1 MTDLRSVDLDNL
13 AERTGIRVEFYDPLG
28 TRYGFPTFPYHCAP
42 TGLATLRQL
51 RAAGL
56 RPGGHDPVAQIYW
69 RHRTNRRVAY
79 LYRTRPRQGEAH
91 RYPRPAGGHRQSP
104 ARPPHLPALRPGE
117 ALLHP
122 PPLRLLPRLP
132 RRPLMTTTT
141 PASAGTR
148 LEGLVLVLILIA
160 VGGSAGA
167 ASFTHVHD
175 WTMANSPANTP
186 GWFGWAN
193 AVISELVPIA
203 ALLTIRRR
211 RRTGAPIGYPM
222 VLLIAA
228 AGLSLAAQL
237 AVAKPGPSG
246 WLLSAVPALAFM
258 ALVKL
263 VLAPAPTAQPMT
275 ATL

>member
-1 MTDLRSVDLDNL
+1 M
-13 AERTGIRVEFYDPLG
+13 
-28 TRYGFPTFPYHCAP
+28 
-42 TGLATLRQL
+42 
-51 RAAGL
+51 
-56 RPGGHDPVAQIYW
+56 
-69 RHRTNRRVAY
+69 
-79 LYRTRPRQGEAH
+79 
-91 RYPRPAGGHRQSP
+91 
-104 ARPPHLPALRPGE
+104 
-117 ALLHP
+117 
-122 PPLRLLPRLP
+122 
-132 RRPLMTTTT
+132 TTT

-148 LEGLVLVLILIA
+148 LEGLVLVLILIV

-263 VLAPAPTAQPMT
+263 VFAPAPAAQSMTAPSEPAQPIRVQVAEQVTTEPAPPAAITPAPEPEPVAVSASEPVDVPAHLLPT
-275 ATL
+275 ARFAAVQHEQATGAPITPAELADRLDVTPAVAGKLLTTIGGGVR

>member
-1 MTDLRSVDLDNL
+1 M
-13 AERTGIRVEFYDPLG
+13 
-28 TRYGFPTFPYHCAP
+28 PTTA
-42 TGLATLRQL
+42 
-51 RAAGL
+51 
-56 RPGGHDPVAQIYW
+56 
-69 RHRTNRRVAY
+69 
-79 LYRTRPRQGEAH
+79 
-91 RYPRPAGGHRQSP
+91 
-104 ARPPHLPALRPGE
+104 
-117 ALLHP
+117 
-122 PPLRLLPRLP
+122 
-132 RRPLMTTTT
+132 

-148 LEGLVLVLILIA
+148 LEGLVLVLILIV

-211 RRTGAPIGYPM
+211 RRVGAPIGYPM

-263 VLAPAPTAQPMT
+263 VLAPAPAPQPLPPIAEPVEPIRVQVAEQVTTEPAPQAAITPAPAVEPEPVTAPASEPVDVPAHLLPT
-275 ATL
+275 ARFAAVQHEQATGAPITPAELADRLDVTPAVAGKLLTTIGGGVR

>member
-1 MTDLRSVDLDNL
+1 M
-13 AERTGIRVEFYDPLG
+13 
-28 TRYGFPTFPYHCAP
+28 
-42 TGLATLRQL
+42 
-51 RAAGL
+51 
-56 RPGGHDPVAQIYW
+56 
-69 RHRTNRRVAY
+69 NRE
-79 LYRTRPRQGEAH
+79 P
-91 RYPRPAGGHRQSP
+91 
-104 ARPPHLPALRPGE
+104 
-117 ALLHP
+117 
-122 PPLRLLPRLP
+122 
-132 RRPLMTTTT
+132 
-141 PASAGTR
+141 AGTR

-175 WTMANSPANTP
+175 WTMANSPDNTP

-263 VLAPAPTAQPMT
+263 VLAPAPNAQPMT
-275 ATL
+275 APSEPGQPIRVQVAEQVATEPAPPAAITPAPEPTPAVQPEPLTVPASEPVDVPAHLLPTARFAAVQHEQATGAPITPAELADRLDVSTVVAGKLLATIPGGAR

>member
-1 MTDLRSVDLDNL
+1 
-13 AERTGIRVEFYDPLG
+13 
-28 TRYGFPTFPYHCAP
+28 
-42 TGLATLRQL
+42 
-51 RAAGL
+51 
-56 RPGGHDPVAQIYW
+56 
-69 RHRTNRRVAY
+69 
-79 LYRTRPRQGEAH
+79 
-91 RYPRPAGGHRQSP
+91 
-104 ARPPHLPALRPGE
+104 
-117 ALLHP
+117 
-122 PPLRLLPRLP
+122 
-132 RRPLMTTTT
+132 MTTTT

-175 WTMANSPANTP
+175 WTMANSPDNTP

-275 ATL
+275 APSEPGQSIRVQVAEQVTTEPVPPAAITPAPEPAPAVEPGPVTVPASEPVDVPAHLLPTARFAAVQHEQATGQPITPAELADRLDIDPGVAGKLLTTIGGVR

>member
-1 MTDLRSVDLDNL
+1 M
-13 AERTGIRVEFYDPLG
+13 
-28 TRYGFPTFPYHCAP
+28 
-42 TGLATLRQL
+42 
-51 RAAGL
+51 
-56 RPGGHDPVAQIYW
+56 
-69 RHRTNRRVAY
+69 
-79 LYRTRPRQGEAH
+79 
-91 RYPRPAGGHRQSP
+91 PA
-104 ARPPHLPALRPGE
+104 
-117 ALLHP
+117 
-122 PPLRLLPRLP
+122 
-132 RRPLMTTTT
+132 TT

-148 LEGLVLVLILIA
+148 LEGLVLVLILIV

-211 RRTGAPIGYPM
+211 RRVGAPIGYPM

-263 VLAPAPTAQPMT
+263 VLAPAPVPQPMPPATEPSQPIRVQVAEQVTTEPAPPAAITPAPAAEPEPVT
-275 ATL
+275 APASEPVDVPTYLLPTARFAAVQHEQATGAPITPAELADRLDISPAVAGKLLATIPRGAR

>member
-1 MTDLRSVDLDNL
+1 
-13 AERTGIRVEFYDPLG
+13 
-28 TRYGFPTFPYHCAP
+28 
-42 TGLATLRQL
+42 
-51 RAAGL
+51 
-56 RPGGHDPVAQIYW
+56 
-69 RHRTNRRVAY
+69 
-79 LYRTRPRQGEAH
+79 
-91 RYPRPAGGHRQSP
+91 
-104 ARPPHLPALRPGE
+104 
-117 ALLHP
+117 
-122 PPLRLLPRLP
+122 
-132 RRPLMTTTT
+132 MTTPT

-148 LEGLVLVLILIA
+148 LEGLVLVLILIV

-175 WTMANSPANTP
+175 WTMANSPAQTP

-211 RRTGAPIGYPM
+211 RRVGAPIGYPM

-263 VLAPAPTAQPMT
+263 VLAPAPTPQPVAPASEPMEPIRVQVAEQVTTEPAPPAAITPAPEPTPTVEPEPVT
-275 ATL
+275 APASEPVDVPAHLLPTARFAAVQHEQATGQPITPAELADRLDITPVIAGQLLTTIGGGVR

>member
-1 MTDLRSVDLDNL
+1 MT
-13 AERTGIRVEFYDPLG
+13 
-28 TRYGFPTFPYHCAP
+28 PT
-42 TGLATLRQL
+42 
-51 RAAGL
+51 
-56 RPGGHDPVAQIYW
+56 PV
-69 RHRTNRRVAY
+69 
-79 LYRTRPRQGEAH
+79 
-91 RYPRPAGGHRQSP
+91 
-104 ARPPHLPALRPGE
+104 
-117 ALLHP
+117 
-122 PPLRLLPRLP
+122 
-132 RRPLMTTTT
+132 
-141 PASAGTR
+141 SAGTR

-175 WTMANSPANTP
+175 WTMANSPDNTP

-211 RRTGAPIGYPM
+211 RRIGAPIGYPM

-263 VLAPAPTAQPMT
+263 VLAPAPTTQPT
-275 ATL
+275 APAPEPMEPIRVQVAEQVTTEPTPPAAITPAPEPTPAVTVPASEPVDVPAHLLPTARFAAVQHEQATGQPITPAELADRLDITPAVAGQLLTTIGGVR

>member
-1 MTDLRSVDLDNL
+1 M
-13 AERTGIRVEFYDPLG
+13 
-28 TRYGFPTFPYHCAP
+28 
-42 TGLATLRQL
+42 
-51 RAAGL
+51 
-56 RPGGHDPVAQIYW
+56 
-69 RHRTNRRVAY
+69 
-79 LYRTRPRQGEAH
+79 
-91 RYPRPAGGHRQSP
+91 PAN
-104 ARPPHLPALRPGE
+104 
-117 ALLHP
+117 
-122 PPLRLLPRLP
+122 
-132 RRPLMTTTT
+132 T

-148 LEGLVLVLILIA
+148 LEGLVLVLILIV

-175 WTMANSPANTP
+175 WTMANSPTNTP

-211 RRTGAPIGYPM
+211 RRVGAPIGYPM

-275 ATL
+275 PAAAPVEPIRVQVAEQVTTEPTPPAAITPAPEPTPAVTVPASEPVDVPAHLLPTARFAAVQHEQATGQPITPAELADRLDVTPAVAGKLLTTIGGVR